1 MTEKEKFAALK
12 LALSENI
19 GPMTYKGLIAYF
31 KNPVAAVENLPN
43 FLKNNKR
50 RSIKIAPDSL
60 VYSQFE
66 MAEKLGAEIL
76 VLNLYLYGYSYDEI
90 AKNLNKNVKSVDNAL
105 SRARKKIIKGLEK

>member
-43 FLKNNKR
+43 FLK
-50 RSIKIAPDSL
+50 IEET
-60 VYSQFE
+60 QFF
-66 MAEKLGAEIL
+66 
-76 VLNLYLYGYSYDEI
+76 
-90 AKNLNKNVKSVDNAL
+90 L
-105 SRARKKIIKGLEK
+105 S